1 MLLIHTV
8 LYELTV
14 NLDMHTASSER
25 LEAGDQTHRAGQ
37 LRRL

>member
-1 MLLIHTV
+1 MLCFHTV

-14 NLDMHTASSER
+14 NLDMHTTSTER
-25 LEAGDQTHRAGQ
+25 LEAGDQAHRAGQ